1 MKLALVLF
9 MAAAVL
15 PAFFGR
21 IQAAPFWLALQALAL
36 GWLSLNA
43 HHSSGGPLTWHAV
56 AAGAEVLL
64 VRGLITPRWLRS
76 AIQRRAEPN
85 TELMPSNLFTWG
97 LATALLLLAFEF
109 GAPTVDSLP
118 AATAGQLQALTLGI
132 IASAVAMA
140 LLLLATH
147 SAPPVQLVA
156 LLYLENAIA
165 LFETLQ
171 TQPWPL
177 AVHVALSSIYVLTA
191 GVGAWLIGR
200 PEAHALA
207 DAGAAADRK
216 APQDDAWRD
225 EART

>member
-21 IQAAPFWLALQALAL
+21 IQAAPFWLALQAMAL

-43 HHSSGGPLTWHAV
+43 HHVAGEPLTWHAV

-76 AIQRRAEPN
+76 AIARRAEAN

-97 LATALLLLAFEF
+97 LATGLLLLAFQF
-109 GAPTVDSLP
+109 AAPTVDSLP
-118 AATAGQLQALTLGI
+118 AANAGQLQALTLGI
-132 IASAVAMA
+132 IASAVAMG

-165 LFETLQ
+165 LFETLL

-177 AVHVALSSIYVLTA
+177 AVHAALSGVYFLTA

-200 PEAHALA
+200 PEPQA
-207 DAGAAADRK
+207 AGSAGLTDPEAGHDET
-216 APQDDAWRD
+216 WHD
-225 EART
+225 EAHT

>member
-9 MAAAVL
+9 FAAAVL

-43 HHSSGGPLTWHAV
+43 HHAAGEALTWHAV

-64 VRGLITPRWLRS
+64 VRGLITPRWLRG
-76 AIQRRAEPN
+76 ALQRRVEPN
-85 TELMPSNLFTWG
+85 AELMPSNLFTWG
-97 LATALLLLAFEF
+97 LATALLLLAYQFA
-109 GAPTVDSLP
+109 APTVDSLP

-132 IASAVAMA
+132 IASAVALA
-140 LLLLATH
+140 LLLLATN
-147 SAPPVQLVA
+147 SAPPAQLVA

-165 LFETLQ
+165 LFETLLP
-171 TQPWPL
+171 QPWPL
-177 AVHVALSSIYVLTA
+177 AVHAALSGIYLLTA

-200 PEAHALA
+200 PEPLA
-207 DAGAAADRK
+207 VLEADR
-216 APQDDAWRD
+216 AQRDAAHDDAWHD
-225 EART
+225 EAHT